1 MFFDKIGNCEIL
13 GVNVRE
19 NVLSTLWKTRR
30 SRPPG
35 NLERGAVFF
44 RLVPHSSVVKVSS
57 MLQTSNKS
65 VTSSARY
72 ETMTDEEMIAG
83 YQQCQER
90 SLFMAL
96 IERYEREIYSY
107 LRRYIGHTELAE
119 DAFQGT
125 FLQVH
130 LKCQQFDPARRFRP
144 WLYAI
149 ATNQAIDVQRRNKRH
164 RMVSLDQSTGG
175 DREEHPGG
183 WSEKLVGDGPDPAEA
198 ASSQEHR
205 EWVNSAVESLGDSM
219 QQVIQLV
226 YYQGMKYREAAEV
239 LGIPVGT
246 VKSRLH
252 AAVQRLGGV
261 WSESRIEKDRESF

>member
-1 MFFDKIGNCEIL
+1 
-13 GVNVRE
+13 
-19 NVLSTLWKTRR
+19 
-30 SRPPG
+30 
-35 NLERGAVFF
+35 
-44 RLVPHSSVVKVSS
+44 
-57 MLQTSNKS
+57 MLQTSRES
-65 VTSSARY
+65 VTSPAQY
-72 ETMTDEEMIAG
+72 ESMTDEEIIAS
-83 YQQCQER
+83 YQNSRER
-90 SLFMAL
+90 SLFL
-96 IERYEREIYSY
+96 TLLRRYEREIYSY

-130 LKCQQFDPARRFRP
+130 LKCHQFDPGRRFRP

-164 RMVSLDQSTGG
+164 RMVSLDQSNGG
-175 DREEHPGG
+175 DREERLSG
-183 WSEKLVGDGPDPAEA
+183 WSEKLVGDSPDPADV
-198 ASSQEHR
+198 ASAQEHR
-205 EWVNSAVESLGDSM
+205 DWVNSSVASLSDSM

-261 WSESRIEKDRESF
+261 WAESAIKKDDESV